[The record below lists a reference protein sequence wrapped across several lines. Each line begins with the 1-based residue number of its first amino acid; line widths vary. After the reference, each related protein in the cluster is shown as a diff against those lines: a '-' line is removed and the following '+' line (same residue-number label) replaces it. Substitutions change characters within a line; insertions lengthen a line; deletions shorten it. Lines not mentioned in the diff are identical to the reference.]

1 MAFEPGLK
9 RHQAKEEELDT
20 PGERSTLAKTEDIT
34 TRQAEPEC
42 RMLRATKLIGQ
53 ARPDHKDLKPMP
65 RSLNSNY
72 S

>member
-1 MAFEPGLK
+1 MAFGPGLK
-9 RHQAKEEELDT
+9 RHQAKEKLDA
-20 PGERSTLAKTEDIT
+20 PGERPTLAKTEDIT